1 MTSPSIP
8 GSQPQDS
15 APAGQ
20 PNAQAAESRAE
31 PVGESD
37 AQRVAEREAQQ
48 VADLDGAAAV
58 PERAQTRQFAF
69 DGGAGTYL
77 GTAMLA
83 LLVTVFTLGICYP
96 FGLVLRERWRAKHSY
111 IEGRQLVFNGSA
123 WGLFGLWWKWL
134 ILSIITIGIYLFWV
148 GPRVYRWKW
157 EHTSWARQT
166 WSAPRP
172 RAYG

>member
-1 MTSPSIP
+1 MTSPSTP
-8 GSQPQDS
+8 GSQPQNS
-15 APAGQ
+15 TPAGQ
-20 PNAQAAESRAE
+20 RHASGAESYAQ
-31 PVGESD
+31 PVGEFD
-37 AQRVAEREAQQ
+37 AQPVAEPEAQQ
-48 VADLDGAAAV
+48 AADAGAAITV

-69 DGGAGTYL
+69 DGGAGTYF

-134 ILSIITIGIYLFWV
+134 ILSFITIGIYLFWV
-148 GPRVYRWKW
+148 GPRIYRWKW

-166 WSAPRP
+166 WSPPRP
-172 RAYG
+172 